1 MIFTLIAYAVTED
14 AQLRELDGPS
24 TNILSEII
32 SKALPPEK
40 KDKLVDLNNVS
51 NIIYNFLL
59 SKSLLNKQKIASLQN
74 QANFISFLNF
84 YHKNI
89 EYICSRCKMVVAR
102 VVNQLVH
109 QV

>member
-32 SKALPPEK
+32 SNALPPEK

-51 NIIYNFLL
+51 DIICIFLL
-59 SKSLLNKQKIASLQN
+59 SKSLFNKRKIASLQN
-74 QANFISFLNF
+74 QANSFHF
-84 YHKNI
+84 
-89 EYICSRCKMVVAR
+89 
-102 VVNQLVH
+102 
-109 QV
+109 